1 MAIDFSASYPAA
13 PDAVLDLLTDEAFL
27 RDRASALGAR
37 LEELTVAGTVTTVR
51 FAAPTAGIPP
61 VFARFV
67 GSSVSV
73 VERTTWVPDGRGHR
87 AVLDVRAEI
96 VGRTVRVD
104 GERRLEPAGAG
115 TRSTVAGDAKV
126 NAPLI
131 GRQAE
136 GSVRELV
143 GVMLRREDELIT
155 ARLGCGPSVAAA
167 TMRAWSPSSSRGP
180 ATTSRRS
187 GSTTRS
193 PSSPGASRRRPAGGC
208 TRSPSATTGRSGPPR
223 SARSCRGAAT
233 QQLRRGELIERTEQ
247 LSSASLVLAV
257 YPGRRH
263 RGHRRPADHRR
274 RVGVG
279 QPVHRAARTRCALRR
294 A

>member
-1 MAIDFSASYPAA
+1 VAIDFTASYPAA
-13 PDAVLDLLTDEAFL
+13 PDTVLGLLTDEAFL

-37 LEELTVAGTVTTVR
+37 LEELTVAGMVTTVR

-73 VERTTWVPDGRGHR
+73 LERTTWVPDGRGHR
-87 AVLDVRAEI
+87 AVLDVRADI
-96 VGRTVRVD
+96 FGRTVRVD

-115 TRSTVAGDAKV
+115 TRSTVTGDAKV

-155 ARLGCGPSVAAA
+155 SRLG
-167 TMRAWSPSSSRGP
+167 
-180 ATTSRRS
+180 
-187 GSTTRS
+187 
-193 PSSPGASRRRPAGGC
+193 
-208 TRSPSATTGRSGPPR
+208 
-223 SARSCRGAAT
+223 
-233 QQLRRGELIERTEQ
+233 
-247 LSSASLVLAV
+247 
-257 YPGRRH
+257 
-263 RGHRRPADHRR
+263 
-274 RVGVG
+274 
-279 QPVHRAARTRCALRR
+279 
-294 A
+294 